1 MTIPLIADVI
11 LPVSFCDTLSY
22 SVPETMRESIAPGC
36 RVLVPLRGKKSQ
48 MGIVMALREPDQINY
63 KLKDI
68 TAQVDLTPVM
78 SDKQLSFWKW
88 LASYYACKIGEV
100 MMAAMPSGLKAEGA
114 YKAKTE
120 AILSLSP
127 AYCQAEAL
135 ESLLHSL
142 QTKAKKQY
150 GLIRRFLSMER
161 GEMPPFSEDKLRA
174 LVWRKADL
182 LEQEDVS
189 PVALKTLIDKG
200 IFDVQQQEVSRL
212 KVLEADAHRALCL
225 SSAQERAYRDIY
237 QAWETKDICLLHGVT
252 SSGKTEIYTQLIKD
266 ALAES
271 KQVLYLLPEIAL
283 TTQMT
288 QRLKKSFGPQM
299 LIYHSKCSMNERV
312 EMWQRIL
319 QDDGPL
325 LVVGVRSSVFLPFT
339 NLGLVVV
346 DEEHEIS
353 YKQAEPA
360 PRYHARNAALVL
372 AKMHGAKSLLGSAT
386 PSIESYTKAR
396 EGRYGLVNLTQ
407 RYRDMELPEIVLA
420 DINEAKRKKELQ
432 AMFTPTLF
440 ESMQQSLQAGEQII
454 LFHNRR
460 GYASVMSCK
469 NCDWTPHCQ
478 RCDIS
483 LTYHK
488 QNHSLRCH
496 YCGKHYPIPAIC
508 PSCGKPMMASFGF
521 GTEQVEEALHQ
532 IFPQARV
539 ARMDTDVMQERH
551 AIEQIISDFE
561 QQKIDILIGTQML
574 TKGLDFDHVS
584 LVGVLNADMMLNQN
598 DFRAHERAFQ
608 LMVQVSGRAGRKG
621 RRGRVVL
628 QTRDPEQALIQ
639 RVLHYDYLSFYVDA
653 MKERHAFCY
662 PPYCYLIDVWFKH
675 QSTSKVLQAA
685 QYFANVLQ
693 PIFPEMVFGPFEP
706 AVAKVRDVHIQ
717 KLTLKIAPNQS
728 LLKIK
733 DYLCG
738 LQAHLQK
745 DPLTRQVQVYFDVD
759 PL

>member
-1 MTIPLIADVI
+1 MTAPLTAEVI
-11 LPVSFCDTLSY
+11 LPVSFCETLTY
-22 SVPETMRESIAPGC
+22 LVPEELREQIAPGC
-36 RVLVPLRGKKSQ
+36 RVLVPLRGKQAQ
-48 MGIVMALREPDQINY
+48 MGIVMALHEALEVNY

-68 TAQVDLTPVM
+68 KALVDLVPVM
-78 SDKQLSFWKW
+78 SQTQLSFWKW
-88 LASYYACKIGEV
+88 IASYYACKIGEV
-100 MMAAMPSGLKAEGA
+100 MMAALPTGLKSEDA

-120 AILSLSP
+120 SVLYLSP
-127 AYCQAEAL
+127 LYRSELSCQE
-135 ESLLHSL
+135 LLHSL

-150 GLIRRFLSMER
+150 LLLERILSMK
-161 GEMPPFSEDKLRA
+161 SEEFA
-174 LVWRKADL
+174 VRKADL
-182 LEQEDVS
+182 LLLDDSS
-189 PVALKTLIDKG
+189 PAALKALIDKG
-200 IFDVQQQEVSRL
+200 ILEVQQQEVSRL
-212 KVLEADAHRALCL
+212 KVLQADENRLLQL
-225 SSAQERAYRDIY
+225 SPAQEQAYREIH
-237 QAWETKDICLLHGVT
+237 QHWQTKDICLLHGVT
-252 SSGKTEIYTQLIKD
+252 SSGKTEIYSRLINEV
-266 ALAES
+266 LAEN

-288 QRLKKSFGPQM
+288 QRLKKIFGPQM

-312 EMWQRIL
+312 EMWHRIL
-319 QDDGPL
+319 QEDGPL

-339 NLGLVVV
+339 RLGLVVV

-353 YKQAEPA
+353 YKQSEPA
-360 PRYHARNAALVL
+360 PRYHARNAALML
-372 AKMHGAKSLLGSAT
+372 AKMHHAKAILGSAT
-386 PSIESYTKAR
+386 PSLESYTKAR

-407 RYRDMELPEIVLA
+407 RYRDIQLPEIILA
-420 DINEAKRKKELQ
+420 DINEAKRKKELV
-432 AMFTPTLF
+432 AMFTPTLV
-440 ESMQQSLQAGEQII
+440 ENMQACLQAGEQII

-469 NCDWTPHCQ
+469 ECDWTPHCE
-478 RCDIS
+478 RCDVP

-488 QNHSLRCH
+488 ESHSLRCH
-496 YCGKHYPIPAIC
+496 YCGRQYPIPSRC
-508 PSCGKPMMASFGF
+508 PSCGKAMMASFGF

-532 IFPQARV
+532 LFPQARV
-539 ARMDTDVMQERH
+539 ARMDTDVLHERN
-551 AIEQIISDFE
+551 AIGQLIEDFE
-561 QQKIDILIGTQML
+561 QQKTDILIGTQML
-574 TKGLDFDHVS
+574 TKGLDFDHVA
-584 LVGVLNADMMLNQN
+584 LVGVLNADTMLNQN

-628 QTRDPEQALIQ
+628 QTRDPEQPLIQ
-639 RVLHYDYLSFYVDA
+639 RVLHYDYLSYYVDA

-675 QSTSKVLQAA
+675 ASQAKVQQAA

-693 PIFPEMVFGPFEP
+693 PLFPDMVFGPFEP

-717 KLTLKIAPNQS
+717 KLSLKIAPSQS

-745 DPLTRQVQVYFDVD
+745 DPLTKQVQIYFDVD